1 MALDQKQI
9 AEFLF
14 DEAKEFETI
23 EQFKDALH
31 KKFVSREVAVD
42 DEEIKNKVTGKVLG
56 SIETRLKREFG
67 LTEEEVKDKKV
78 SELVEL
84 AASRQKSRIAELE
97 KAIKEGG
104 KGGEEL
110 AKLQEELATAK
121 RMRDENAALAQAN
134 ANKLEEREQAHK
146 QELQSFEVR
155 FKLDQL
161 KAGISWAESAN
172 QFARKGWENHIAE
185 NYNFAIVD
193 GKLIATDKAGNQ
205 IRNEKGTGNLTAEE
219 LLKLEAEKAGL
230 VKKAGQAGTTT
241 TTTTTKTAAQQT
253 DAPKRPVHPRYAAA
267 RG

>member
-14 DEAKEFETI
+14 DEAKEFESI
-23 EQFKDALH
+23 DQFKDALH
-31 KKFVSREVAVD
+31 KKYVSREVAVD

-56 SIETRLKREFG
+56 TIETKAKREFG
-67 LTEEEVKDKKV
+67 LSEEEIKDKKA
-78 SELVEL
+78 SEVIEIG
-84 AASRQKSRIAELE
+84 AAKLKARIAELE
-97 KAIKEGG
+97 KGIKEGG

-110 AKLQEELATAK
+110 VKLQEELALQRKIAA
-121 RMRDENAALAQAN
+121 DNEALARAN
-134 ANKLEEREQAHK
+134 ATKLEEREQAHK

-155 FKLDQL
+155 FKIDQI
-161 KAGISWAESAN
+161 KSSIQWADVAN

-185 NYNFAIVD
+185 NFNFAIVD

-230 VKKAGQAGTTT
+230 VKKAGAAGTTT
-241 TTTTTKTAAQQT
+241 TTTTTTKAAQQT
-253 DAPKRPVHPRYAAA
+253 DAPKRHLHPRAAAA

>member
-14 DEAKEFETI
+14 DEEKEFETI

-31 KKFVSREVAVD
+31 KKYVSREVAVD
-42 DEEIKNKVTGKVLG
+42 DDEIKNKVTGKVLG

-84 AASRQKSRIAELE
+84 AATRQKAKISELE
-97 KAIKEGG
+97 KAIKDGG

-110 AKLQEELATAK
+110 VKLQEELALQRKIAA
-121 RMRDENAALAQAN
+121 DNEALARAN
-134 ANKLEEREQAHK
+134 ATKLEEREQAHK

-185 NYNFAIVD
+185 NYNFAMVD

-230 VKKAGQAGTTT
+230 VKKAGAANPTPTPTQR
-241 TTTTTKTAAQQT
+241 AAQPA
-253 DAPKRPVHPRYAAA
+253 DAPKRPVHPRYAAS